1 MWISTSI
8 GLPFTG
14 VPAYI
19 TSSGTSGRCP
29 ATTGWGQQGSTG
41 ASVPTRQQMSECQW
55 PARIIP
61 GSRSPVALVWALLGK
76 DSEAHIHMQDFVLF
90 FLENGQFSL
99 EQYLLGVREAG
110 LGKRR
115 SWTVLSQPFREL
127 WNGHVTDWVMMSP
140 GPLCPCK
147 QAVPGKESWPWARQ
161 LPLAKGNCW
170 GGLGYGPARNQQHP
184 GSRRKIVSALKRKLV
199 GVQQD
204 LLPILQLG

>member
-1 MWISTSI
+1 MGSAGFHWGLSANQTADEWVPVTCQDYSWLQISSCLSLSSPGK
-8 GLPFTG
+8 GLW
-14 VPAYI
+14 
-19 TSSGTSGRCP
+19 GTYSYAGFCL
-29 ATTGWGQQGSTG
+29 
-41 ASVPTRQQMSECQW
+41 
-55 PARIIP
+55 I
-61 GSRSPVALVWALLGK
+61 
-76 DSEAHIHMQDFVLF
+76 
-90 FLENGQFSL
+90 FLEDGQFSL

-127 WNGHVTDWVMMSP
+127 WNGHVPDWVMMSP